1 MTGLLGRAAYFAR
14 ETWINVRRNL
24 TLTVAAILTV
34 AVGVM
39 LVGLGLMARYAST
52 NALGRWQ
59 GGVQFEIFLEPNV
72 EGGQAD
78 AVGEELRNHPDIER
92 IQFITQEQA
101 YKLLEEMLVDEP
113 ELLAEV
119 SVESLPPSY
128 RVVPRVAEGEL
139 IESLAAQF
147 RERPG
152 VYSVETGRQQ
162 VDAIREWF
170 NSFRWIVLLMSIVL
184 ATASAMLIFN
194 MIRVAMFA
202 RRREIEVMKLV
213 GATTSFI
220 RLPFISE
227 GMLHGLA
234 GGVVGA
240 LAAGVLR
247 NHVEGLFGRSEI
259 LAFFRS
265 FTVTSSQFTT
275 ATIAT
280 VLMGVVVGALG
291 SAFAAGKFLDV

>member
-34 AVGVM
+34 A
-39 LVGLGLMARYAST
+39 VGLGLMARYAST

-213 GATTSFI
+213 GATNSFI
-220 RLPFISE
+220 RLPFILE

>member
-1 MTGLLGRAAYFAR
+1 MAGFLGRSGYFVR
-14 ETWINVRRNL
+14 ETWINIRRNL

-59 GGVQFEIFLEPNV
+59 GGVQFEIFLEPSIA
-72 EGGQAD
+72 GGQID
-78 AVGEELRNHPDIER
+78 ALGEELRNHPDIER
-92 IQFITQEQA
+92 IQYITKDQA
-101 YKLLEEMLVDEP
+101 FGLLEEMLVDEP

-119 SVESLPPSY
+119 SIESLPSSY
-128 RVVPRVAEGEL
+128 RVVPRFAEGEL

-147 RERPG
+147 RQRPG
-152 VYSVETGRQQ
+152 VYSVETGRQK

-184 ATASAMLIFN
+184 AAASALLIFN

-213 GATTSFI
+213 GATNSFI
-220 RLPFISE
+220 RLPFILE

-234 GGVVGA
+234 GGIVGA
-240 LAAGVLR
+240 VAAGVLR
-247 NHVEGLFGRSEI
+247 NHVEELFGRSEI

-265 FTVTSSQFTT
+265 FTVTSSQFNT
-275 ATIAT
+275 AILAT
-280 VLMGVVVGALG
+280 VIMGVVVGALG
-291 SAFAAGKFLDV
+291 SAFAAGRFLDV

>member
-59 GGVQFEIFLEPNV
+59 GGGQFEIFLEPNV

-101 YKLLEEMLVDEP
+101 YKLREEMLVDEP

-213 GATTSFI
+213 GATNSFI
-220 RLPFISE
+220 RLPFILE